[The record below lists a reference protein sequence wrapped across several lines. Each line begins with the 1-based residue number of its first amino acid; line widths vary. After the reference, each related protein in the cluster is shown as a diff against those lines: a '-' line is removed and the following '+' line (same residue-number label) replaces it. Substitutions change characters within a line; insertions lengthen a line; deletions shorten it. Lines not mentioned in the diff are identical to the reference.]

1 MDKCRPDKCCL
12 EKCHR
17 DSRNLVKIVQGTF
30 LKSLFKIGSV
40 TAEIFPIWTNVD
52 WTNVAWTNVT
62 VTVGMC

>member
-1 MDKCRPDKCCL
+1 MVP
-12 EKCHR
+12 
-17 DSRNLVKIVQGTF
+17 GTYV
-30 LKSLFKIGSV
+30 KSLVKIGSV